1 MITSDTIK
9 LAVDGSWGIYAPAR
23 FFKLHPQFLEH
34 LNEDEQAI
42 MSDPANDG
50 YDDIWDEFVRD
61 FEVKLHTDSD
71 DHRWNLYQ
79 DGDIFFVRN
88 DHQWD
93 K

>member
-1 MITSDTIK
+1 MTNSTIQ

-23 FFKLHPQFLEH
+23 FFQLYPQFLNH
-34 LNEDEQAI
+34 LNEHEAWV
-42 MSDPANDG
+42 MSDPNNEG
-50 YDDIWDEFVRD
+50 YNDIWDEFVRD

-88 DHQWD
+88 DHVWA
-93 K
+93 